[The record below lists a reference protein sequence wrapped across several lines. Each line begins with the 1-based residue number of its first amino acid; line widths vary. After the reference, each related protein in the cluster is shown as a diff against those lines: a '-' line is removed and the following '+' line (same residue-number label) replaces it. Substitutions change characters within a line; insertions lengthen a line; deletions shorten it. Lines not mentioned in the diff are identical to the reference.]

1 MISLALNCLIRCPFY
16 TFQRKKRPQLTM
28 QAFDNLRREMLH
40 IIWFHMYTDKF
51 KNKNDLLIDLMLRR
65 SISTMENVE
74 QGLCLLQIVTI
85 HIWKAARP

>member
-1 MISLALNCLIRCPFY
+1 
-16 TFQRKKRPQLTM
+16 
-28 QAFDNLRREMLH
+28 
-40 IIWFHMYTDKF
+40 MYTDKF

-85 HIWKAARP
+85 LIWKAARP